1 MLHHYLPKRL
11 REYNNV
17 SPQTKRHIFVLEDG
31 GGGIVQQPL
40 VIQKTEEELKVEH
53 NNHLRKVHEEA
64 GTQFKLIRQQLNNL
78 LLIRSKPK
86 SNQVKCM

>member
-17 SPQTKRHIFVLEDG
+17 SPQTKRHIFVLEEE
-31 GGGIVQQPL
+31 VQRPL

-53 NNHLRKVHEEA
+53 SNHLRKVHEEA
-64 GTQFKLIRQQLNNL
+64 GTHFKLIRQQLNTL